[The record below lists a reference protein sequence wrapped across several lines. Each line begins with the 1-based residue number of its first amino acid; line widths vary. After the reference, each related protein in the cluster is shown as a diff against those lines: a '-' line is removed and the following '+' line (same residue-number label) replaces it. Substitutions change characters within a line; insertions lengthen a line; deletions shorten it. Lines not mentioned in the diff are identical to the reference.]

1 MARRSK
7 LSRLFFRVLI
17 LAVIAGAA
25 FMGMALFRAGP
36 APQINMEAD
45 LPGIGKRTPIRVM
58 FNETKRG
65 LSNLKV
71 ELIQGDRVELLEE
84 RSHEPL
90 EPWEFWGERVKQ
102 EALHLV
108 VGSESIKGLKEGE
121 ATIRATADH
130 AGAWLRRPDPAVDEI
145 QLKVQL
151 RPPALQ
157 LLSTHTYVTQGGC
170 EAVVYRV
177 GETSVKDGVVA
188 GEWWFP
194 GYPMPGDDERK
205 RFVLFSAPWDNSDPD
220 SIKLVASDDVDNQ
233 SVVSF
238 IDRFHPRPVKTDTIR
253 VSDEFMSRVVPAILS
268 QLPELDDRGNLLE
281 NYLMINGELREQNAR
296 TINELAAKSL
306 PDFLWTRPF
315 MQMRNAQVM
324 SDFADRRTYVYN
336 EQPVDEQVHLG
347 FDLASTRQAD
357 VQAANDGIVV
367 LARFFGIYGNAVIID
382 HGYGLMSL
390 YGHLSTISVE
400 ERQQVERG
408 HVIGRTGVTGLAGG
422 DHLHFTMLLH
432 GLPVNPREW
441 WDDHWIHDRLKL
453 KLESALPFEN

>member
-130 AGAWLRRPDPAVDEI
+130 AGAWLRRPDPSSIASARHRSRMVWWPENGGSPVI
-145 QLKVQL
+145 RCPVTTSGSGSSCFPH
-151 RPPALQ
+151 RGTIPIPTRSNWSPPTTWTINRSCRSSIA
-157 LLSTHTYVTQGGC
+157 STPVRSKPT
-170 EAVVYRV
+170 
-177 GETSVKDGVVA
+177 
-188 GEWWFP
+188 
-194 GYPMPGDDERK
+194 
-205 RFVLFSAPWDNSDPD
+205 RFV
-220 SIKLVASDDVDNQ
+220 
-233 SVVSF
+233 
-238 IDRFHPRPVKTDTIR
+238 
-253 VSDEFMSRVVPAILS
+253 
-268 QLPELDDRGNLLE
+268 
-281 NYLMINGELREQNAR
+281 
-296 TINELAAKSL
+296 
-306 PDFLWTRPF
+306 
-315 MQMRNAQVM
+315 
-324 SDFADRRTYVYN
+324 
-336 EQPVDEQVHLG
+336 
-347 FDLASTRQAD
+347 
-357 VQAANDGIVV
+357 
-367 LARFFGIYGNAVIID
+367 
-382 HGYGLMSL
+382 
-390 YGHLSTISVE
+390 
-400 ERQQVERG
+400 
-408 HVIGRTGVTGLAGG
+408 
-422 DHLHFTMLLH
+422 
-432 GLPVNPREW
+432 
-441 WDDHWIHDRLKL
+441 
-453 KLESALPFEN
+453 